1 MSGSNEFNDRYD
13 VAVIGTGPGGVSAA
27 ITAKIRNKSV
37 LLLGS
42 PDLTGKLV
50 KGHKILNYPGLPE
63 VTGDALA
70 DALKKHLDSLD
81 IAVTEDRIASVLA
94 MDDYFMLLGSKN
106 DIPYEATSLIIASGV
121 VADKPIPGEV
131 ENLGNHVS
139 YCATCDAMLYRG
151 KPVAVVGY
159 NPKEE
164 EEAVFLA
171 GVCSEVLYFPQY
183 KAPTRWEDG
192 SADAAAGAAVIRV
205 VREKAASIAPDP
217 AATLM
222 NPAIILTT
230 SEGNAYTSA
239 CIFVL
244 RESIAPGQLVPGL
257 ETEGA
262 HIRVDMQMQTN
273 LPGCY
278 ACGDITGTPYQYIKA
293 AGQGNVAALSASSY
307 VDRVR
312 AAKETAK

>member
-1 MSGSNEFNDRYD
+1 MSGASEFTGRYD

-63 VTGDALA
+63 VTGDELT
-70 DALKKHLDSLD
+70 DALKKHLESLD
-81 IAVTEDRIASVLA
+81 ITITEDRIASVLA
-94 MDDYFMLLGSKN
+94 MDDYFMMLGSRN
-106 DIPYEATSLIIASGV
+106 DMPYEATSIIIASGV

-139 YCATCDAMLYRG
+139 YCATCDAMLYRN
-151 KPVAVVGY
+151 KPVVVVGY
-159 NPKEE
+159 NEKEE

-183 KAPTRWEDG
+183 KVPTRWEDG
-192 SADAAAGAAVIRV
+192 SADPAAGKAPIKV
-205 VREKAASIAPDP
+205 VREKAASIAQDP
-217 AATLM
+217 TGTLM
-222 NPAIILTT
+222 NPSIILTT
-230 SEGNAYTSA
+230 AEGNSYPTA

-262 HIRVDMQMQTN
+262 HIKVDMQMRTN
-273 LPGCY
+273 LPGCF

-307 VDRVR
+307 VDGIR
-312 AAKETAK
+312 AKAKAAQ